1 MKNLANCT
9 PREFLRQTNK
19 IRKAVAKW
27 LSLTEINKI
36 RKTLPQIPEDADDDE
51 KQALIKEQAVKN
63 MNKILDIIMDD
74 HPDET
79 VELLALLCFVE
90 PEDVDK
96 HTMSEYLGAF
106 GELISNSEVIGFFI
120 SLIRLGQTHI

>member
-9 PREFLRQTNK
+9 PREFLRQTNRV
-19 IRKAVAKW
+19 RKAVAKW
-27 LSLTEINKI
+27 LSLTEIGKI
-36 RKTLPQIPEDADDDE
+36 RRTLPPIPEDASDEE

-63 MNKILDIIMDD
+63 ANKILDIIMDE

-90 PEDVDK
+90 PDDVDNHK
-96 HTMSEYLGAF
+96 MSEYLGAF
-106 GELISNSEVIGFFI
+106 NELINDSEVVGFFI
-120 SLIRLGQTHI
+120 SLE

>member
-36 RKTLPQIPEDADDDE
+36 RKTLPLIPDDADESE
-51 KQALIKEQAVKN
+51 KERLTQEQAMKN
-63 MNKILDIIMDD
+63 ANKILDVIMDE

-90 PEDVDK
+90 PEDVDN
-96 HTMSEYLGAF
+96 HSMSEYLGAF
-106 GELISNSEVIGFFI
+106 SELVNDKEVAGFFI
-120 SLIRLGQTHI
+120 SLIKLGRTNI